1 MNGQVGKVMSLLS
14 VADAERRVPGFRP
27 AAGRGPGVPCGWI
40 SAASEPDLRKHEAHR
55 GCPADVCWLSGRLR
69 EGGH

>member
-40 SAASEPDLRKHEAHR
+40 SAASEPR
-55 GCPADVCWLSGRLR
+55 P
-69 EGGH
+69 